1 MAEKTKRIVQS
12 PLELKGISKFLA
24 FSCQRSLERGVW
36 AFAELGLADLMF
48 DYGKPI
54 TAKQLSQLNGND
66 CNAENLYRLLRVAAD
81 ANLIEPISSTN
92 ETDKDEGHPEEV
104 LQYQLTDDGLLLKSD
119 DPSKI
124 RDLMRVDL
132 GIIADKTSVA
142 LPDLIR
148 NGTKNGDGF
157 TQAMGSKL
165 FDFMQKEENKE
176 YATLFNNAMI
186 GYTHYTITFMGSN
199 VDFTRFHRIV
209 DIAGG
214 LGTLLANI
222 LDKSPNSYGLL
233 FDLPQV
239 IEHAK
244 SNQPNEFERKGI
256 SSDRYEFVVGDMFK
270 SETISP
276 ADAYTLKFILH
287 DWNDEKCIE
296 ILKSIRSANEKEKGK
311 CVTVFIIEMVI
322 LSNDRDNW
330 EAHVMDLEMLTNLD
344 AKERSLQQYKRLFEQ
359 SGFNVKQ
366 LYRTNTFMSII
377 EASTTL

>member
-1 MAEKTKRIVQS
+1 MTEKLKVIVQS
-12 PLELKGISKFLA
+12 PFELKGISKFVA
-24 FSCQRSLERGVW
+24 FSAHRAFAGVVW

-66 CNAENLYRLLRVAAD
+66 WNAENLYRLLRVAAD
-81 ANLIEPISSTN
+81 IDLIEIIKSNDVVSS
-92 ETDKDEGHPEEV
+92 EKDLPEETI
-104 LQYQLTDDGLLLKSD
+104 QYQLTDDGLLLKSD

-124 RDLMRVDL
+124 RDTIRFEL
-132 GIIADKTSVA
+132 GLINEKVSAT
-142 LPDLIR
+142 LPHLIKH
-148 NGTKNGDGF
+148 GSKNGDGF
-157 TQAMGSKL
+157 EQAMGSKL

-176 YATLFNNAMI
+176 YATVFNNAMI
-186 GYTHYTITFMGSN
+186 HYTEDVIAAIDSN

-270 SETISP
+270 SETIPP

-344 AKERSLQQYKRLFEQ
+344 AKERTLQQFNSLLQR
-359 SGFNVKQ
+359 SGYSLKDIFGM
-366 LYRTNTFMSII
+366 NTSTSII
-377 EASTTL
+377 ETITTI